1 MKLTQRI
8 RLSTLLLWMIVIAL
22 FVGLY
27 TQQRRT
33 AELRATLSLYRDP
46 ATEGIF
52 DVLDQPLALTYAD
65 GAHLEAV
72 LKEIKLR
79 STGWPKLKSGIPIY
93 VDPIGLQEA
102 EKSMTS
108 PVRRPLPVDRL
119 TLGEHIRSVLG
130 PLGLGY
136 VVKDGFLMVTSS
148 ESLEMETGDAIDPY
162 RQYRDVLR

>member
-8 RLSTLLLWMIVIAL
+8 RLSTLLLWMIVIVL
-22 FVGLY
+22 LVGLY

-33 AELRATLSLYRDP
+33 AELRAALSLYRDP

-108 PVRRPLPVDRL
+108 PVRRPSPVDRL
-119 TLGEHIRSVLG
+119 TLGEHIRSVLN

-136 VVKDGFLMVTSS
+136 VVKNGFLMVTSS
-148 ESLEMETGDAIDPY
+148 ESLDMETGDAIDPY

>member
-22 FVGLY
+22 LVGLY
-27 TQQRRT
+27 AQQRRT
-33 AELRATLSLYRDP
+33 AELRANLSLYRDP

-108 PVRRPLPVDRL
+108 PVRRPSPVDRL

-148 ESLEMETGDAIDPY
+148 ESLDMETGDAIDPY

>member
-22 FVGLY
+22 LVGLY
-27 TQQRRT
+27 AQQRRT
-33 AELRATLSLYRDP
+33 AELRANLSLYRDP

-65 GAHLEAV
+65 GAHLEEV

-108 PVRRPLPVDRL
+108 PVRRPSPVDRL

-130 PLGLGY
+130 SLGLGY
-136 VVKDGFLMVTSS
+136 VVKDGFLMITSS
-148 ESLEMETGDAIDPY
+148 ESLGMQTGDAIDPY